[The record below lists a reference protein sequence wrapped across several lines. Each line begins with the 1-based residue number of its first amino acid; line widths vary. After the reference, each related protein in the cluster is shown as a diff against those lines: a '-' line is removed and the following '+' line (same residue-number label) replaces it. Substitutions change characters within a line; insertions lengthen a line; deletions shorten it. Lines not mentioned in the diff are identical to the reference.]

1 MSPHTPLSSVP
12 ADGIPQ
18 QSDSSETDL
27 DANVIDFVTTDQVN
41 HTVMPAIVS
50 QPNAE
55 KLNEYSEWTRYTDGV
70 INSDAMV
77 THATLNTLV
86 AFCALVHLG
95 LGETKD
101 ERFNRGFDWAKRRD
115 LGTVRS
121 KYGAANTV
129 AALLNLDI
137 AHKDKE
143 VAKRNRS
150 RIDRDAAAIDGLLR
164 HMEGANMLDNVPA
177 LFAPSGIQKV
187 AAIIVTNGGVE
198 SLSKQQRAFKAPV
211 VDDETGETYKAIELD
226 SQKVKAICSEKAEKE
241 LTRLAGGTEGQVSI
255 LVASMNESKVKGY
268 REVFPR
274 KSVRDDLLAD
284 VANVPRQVEL
294 LGQTVLLGQAVHEE
308 KSELLV
314 NQKDDKRDQK
324 APRRMAYR
332 QMILLTDGTILV
344 SGILLPSRVVVKV
357 KPKPRKTGAPVFE
370 KFAGDLV
377 VRTAGRKFL
386 ELNLIDDHRRR
397 VFNAYINPNKNAG
410 DNPNYPLSIVG
421 STKAAKEGT
430 QNTFYAELQKAD
442 TFPQQ
447 SLLCVDDTT
456 IKAHATGHISQF
468 IFNEIAEKRLTSIKS
483 EKSAPAVNL
492 RVFNDGFTVE
502 CGKIKTSHGVSS
514 KVTKPNKGNAVDVYI
529 NKADFVEVFN
539 AVALLPVTGSVAF
552 TIDFDGLVKF
562 SFETWVGYFEVFV
575 PTSSQGGE
583 RRHTHFRNLTPT
595 PWPVEAEVTKADTT
609 ATSDTSEA

>member
-1 MSPHTPLSSVP
+1 MSTPHPLSSVP
-12 ADGIPQ
+12 ADGIAKQ
-18 QSDSSETDL
+18 FDTSETDL
-27 DANVIDFVTTDQVN
+27 DANVLDFVTTDQVN
-41 HTVMPAIVS
+41 HTVMPNIVS
-50 QPNAE
+50 QPSAD
-55 KLNEYSEWTRYTDGV
+55 KLNEYSEWTCYTDGV
-70 INSDAMV
+70 INSNAMI

-121 KYGAANTV
+121 KYGSANTV
-129 AALLNLDI
+129 AALLNLNI

-150 RIDRDAAAIDGLLR
+150 RIDRDAAAIDGIFR
-164 HMEGANMLDNVPA
+164 HMEGSNMLDNVPA
-177 LFAPSGIQKV
+177 LFSPSGIQKV
-187 AAIIVTNGGVE
+187 AAIIVENGGVE
-198 SLSKQQRAFKAPV
+198 SLSKQQRGFKAPV

-226 SQKVKAICSEKAEKE
+226 SQKVKALCSEKAEKE
-241 LTRLAGGTEGQVSI
+241 LTRLASGTEGQVSI
-255 LVASMNESKVKGY
+255 VVASINDGKIKGY

-308 KSELLV
+308 KSDLLV

-324 APRRMAYR
+324 APRRMASR

-344 SGILLPSRVVVKV
+344 SGILLQSRVVVKV
-357 KPKPRKTGAPVFE
+357 TPKTAKSGATVFD
-370 KFAGDLV
+370 KFPGDLV
-377 VRTAGRKFL
+377 VRTAGRKYL

-397 VFNAYINPNKNAG
+397 VFNAYINTNKNVG
-410 DNPNYPLSIVG
+410 ENPNYPLSIVG

-468 IFNEIAEKRLTSIKS
+468 IFNEIAEKRLNSIKS
-483 EKSAPAVNL
+483 EKNAPAVNL
-492 RVFNDGFTVE
+492 RVFNEGFTIE
-502 CGKIKTSHGVSS
+502 CGKHKSSHGVIS
-514 KVTKPNKGNAVDVYI
+514 KVNKTNKGNAVDVYI
-529 NKADFVEVFN
+529 NKADFIEVFK
-539 AVALLPVTGSVAF
+539 AVSLLPVVGSVGF
-552 TIDFDGLVKF
+552 TIDFDGVVKF

-575 PTSSQGGE
+575 PTSTQGGE

-595 PWPVEAEVTKADTT
+595 PWPVEAEVTEVDTT
-609 ATSDTSEA
+609 ATSETNEA